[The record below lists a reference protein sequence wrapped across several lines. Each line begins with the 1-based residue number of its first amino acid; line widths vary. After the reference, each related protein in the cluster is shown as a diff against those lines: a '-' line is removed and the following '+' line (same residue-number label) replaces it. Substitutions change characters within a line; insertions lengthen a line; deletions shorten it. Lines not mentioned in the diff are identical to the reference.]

1 MQAIGTREE
10 PGTLFAFT
18 GCATGG
24 AGVRPLAD
32 DEAVR
37 HTRTLSGCAKES
49 RKQWRHGFLSL

>member
-1 MQAIGTREE
+1 MQAIGTRQEL
-10 PGTLFAFT
+10 GTLFAFT
-18 GCATGG
+18 GRATAG

-37 HTRTLSGCAKES
+37 HTGTLFGCAKES